1 MALQQV
7 NSSIENTKFQ
17 MTQIQE
23 AISALKKW
31 EVEFNTYLAG
41 VDAQSKQVLA
51 STEELKIKEQQLDAE
66 INAESQR
73 QVDFQE
79 ENARDAQV
87 DIFDIQI
94 IIMKSKFMKN
104 ENRICNAKTIR
115 LCLIW
120 IK

>member
-1 MALQQV
+1 MCTNFQEKILKLNFGPKSQEISLTMALQQV

-87 DIFDIQI
+87 DILTF
-94 IIMKSKFMKN
+94 KK
-104 ENRICNAKTIR
+104 
-115 LCLIW
+115 
-120 IK
+120 

>member
-17 MTQIQE
+17 MGQIQE

-41 VDAQSKQVLA
+41 VDSQSKQLLA
-51 STEELKIKEQQLDAE
+51 STEELKVKEQQLDAE
-66 INAESQR
+66 INAENQR
-73 QVDFQE
+73 QVDFQD

-87 DIFDIQI
+87 RLWSEI
-94 IIMKSKFMKN
+94 KSLKM
-104 ENRICNAKTIR
+104 I
-115 LCLIW
+115 
-120 IK
+120 

>member
-87 DIFDIQI
+87 DIFNIKKN
-94 IIMKSKFMKN
+94 KSKK
-104 ENRICNAKTIR
+104 
-115 LCLIW
+115 
-120 IK
+120 